1 MYYIYNIYRYINY
14 MLITINY
21 IHRLYI
27 NLQVYFLKINELLK
41 RRQKRYVY
49 YVLYTVYINVTR
61 MLIK

>member
-1 MYYIYNIYRYINY
+1 